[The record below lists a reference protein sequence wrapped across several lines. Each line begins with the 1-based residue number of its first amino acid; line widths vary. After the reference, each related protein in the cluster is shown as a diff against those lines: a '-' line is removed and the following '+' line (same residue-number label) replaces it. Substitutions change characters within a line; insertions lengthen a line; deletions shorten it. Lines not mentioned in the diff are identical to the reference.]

1 MSLGN
6 QFSVK
11 NNSVLTL
18 ESNKKLIHLDK
29 KFIDWLVGFTDAQG
43 NFNISLKGL
52 QGNKYNSL
60 NLTYQI
66 TLHINDLS
74 VLEYIRNKLNCGSI
88 SKSGDKC
95 NYFVNDQKSLV
106 NVIVPIFNNVEL
118 KSSKFFQFLNF
129 KKAVHL
135 LIDKKH
141 LTFQGKIDILQYYNH
156 MKFINK
162 NSKARENMIIDKY
175 WLIGFTEGDATFSS
189 NKLKPKIK
197 YENQIKE
204 LELFKSILN
213 YLKHGNLYTSDK
225 KSACFVILEI
235 NNINILMNRIIPI
248 FSKGM
253 LTKKSLDFEDW
264 SMIVKITY
272 YGYHTLDEG
281 KELVHLIKSN
291 MNNFRLNTDFIT
303 NYDKNKKL
311 IEEKL
316 NYLLSLPSPYEIKK
330 GIIFLRGTD
339 KLVSKFFKIKV
350 EDTKG
355 KVEYFTSIS
364 KCSLNLN
371 IPSKIIKNCL
381 LYGIPYKN
389 YTIKFDTIIE

>member
-1 MSLGN
+1 MSLDN

-18 ESNKKLIHLDK
+18 ESNKKFIHLDK
-29 KFIDWLVGFTDAQG
+29 NFIDWLVGFTDAEG

-52 QGNKYNSL
+52 QGNKYNNL

-66 TLHINDLS
+66 TLHINDLY
-74 VLEYIRNKLNCGSI
+74 VLEYIRKRLNCGSI

-95 NYFVNDQKSLV
+95 NYFVNDQKSLI
-106 NVIVPIFNNVEL
+106 NVIVPIFNYREL
-118 KSSKFFQFLNF
+118 KSSKFFQYLNF

-135 LIDKKH
+135 LIDKNH
-141 LTFQGKIDILQYYNH
+141 LTLKGRIDILQYYH
-156 MKFINK
+156 DMKLINQ
-162 NSKARENMIIDKY
+162 NSKARDNMIIDEY

-197 YENQIKE
+197 YENHIKE

-213 YLKHGNLYTSDK
+213 YLKHGNLYTSDR
-225 KSACFVILEI
+225 KSAGSVILEI

-264 SMIVKITY
+264 SIIVKITY

-281 KELVHLIKSN
+281 KELIHLIKSN
-291 MNNFRLNTDFIT
+291 MNNFRLNPDFLT
-303 NYDKNKKL
+303 NYDQNKAL
-311 IEEKL
+311 IEQKL
-316 NYLLSLPSPYEIKK
+316 NYLLSLPSPYEVKE
-330 GIIFLRGTD
+330 GILFLRGTD

-350 EDTKG
+350 ENTNG
-355 KVEYFTSIS
+355 KIQYFTSIS
-364 KCSLNLN
+364 ECSLNLN

-381 LYGIPYKN
+381 LSGLHHKN

>member
-1 MSLGN
+1 MLLDN

-29 KFIDWLVGFTDAQG
+29 NFIDWLVGFTDAEG

-52 QGNKYNSL
+52 QDNRYNSL

-74 VLEYIRNKLNCGSI
+74 VLEHIRNRLNCGSI
-88 SKSGDKC
+88 SKSGNKC

-141 LTFQGKIDILQYYNH
+141 LTFKGKIDILQYYH
-156 MKFINK
+156 DMKLINQ

-175 WLIGFTEGDATFSS
+175 WLIGFTEGDATFSL

-197 YENQIKE
+197 YDNHIKE

-213 YLKHGNLYTSDK
+213 YLKHGNLYTSDRR
-225 KSACFVILEI
+225 SAGSVILEI
-235 NNINILMNRIIPI
+235 NNINILMNRILPI

-253 LTKKSLDFEDW
+253 LTKKSLDFEHW
-264 SMIVKITY
+264 SMIVNITY
-272 YGYHTLDEG
+272 YGYHTLDKG
-281 KELVHLIKSN
+281 KELIHLIKSN
-291 MNNFRLNTDFIT
+291 MNNFRLNPDFIT
-303 NYDKNKKL
+303 NYDQNKAL
-311 IEEKL
+311 MEEKL
-316 NYLLSLPSPYEIKK
+316 NYLLSLPSPYEKK
-330 GIIFLRGTD
+330 EGILFLRGTD

-350 EDTKG
+350 EDTNG
-355 KVEYFTSIS
+355 KVQYFTSIS
-364 KCSLNLN
+364 DCSLNLN
-371 IPSKIIKNCL
+371 IPSKTIKICL
-381 LYGIPYKN
+381 MSGIPYKI
-389 YTIKFDTIIE
+389 YTIKFDTVI